1 MGKQLNL
8 VWIVGLAGLV
18 IAWKLVTRGNTS
30 SKPNSFTPADF
41 SKVPEMGSP
50 ENTPITEAAYHQGAS
65 DFAPAAGANEN
76 QPDEEVLNLQ

>member
-18 IAWKLVTRGNTS
+18 IAYKLVTRNTS
-30 SKPNSFTPADF
+30 SKPNSYTPAEFDR
-41 SKVPEMGSP
+41 VPELGAAQ
-50 ENTPITEAAYHQGAS
+50 NTAITEAAYHQAATE
-65 DFAPAAGANEN
+65 FAPAAGADEN